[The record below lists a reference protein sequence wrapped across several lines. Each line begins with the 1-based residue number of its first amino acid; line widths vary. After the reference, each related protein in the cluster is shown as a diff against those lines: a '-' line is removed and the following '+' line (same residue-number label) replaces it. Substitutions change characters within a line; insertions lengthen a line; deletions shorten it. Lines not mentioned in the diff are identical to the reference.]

1 MSAKLGGRMI
11 TRTMKEKEKQKP
23 KLKAQQRCR
32 PSYSPPCST
41 LAIVD
46 PAESVDITTDILAH
60 FQESE
65 VEEELKVVLEEACQ
79 EVGVSL
85 PPTVSSTVLFLFGNT
100 SAVPASSLAT
110 WLASARE
117 SSRRFGPSGFP
128 TRILEATNMLFDLS
142 HDGESAVESKT
153 SASHSQSLDTTSETT
168 LWERLGK
175 AVALDIESS
184 EFSWDTLISLH
195 HTEHTS
201 STEHSEDEM
210 NKPLE
215 VTVNSGG
222 VVFFALFEVT
232 EGNPSYSKE
241 GVAVMK
247 FSSSRMATQSERLGY
262 EFAKRFG
269 VQTPRARVIHNSS
282 AEWQSI
288 KDAAEKAR
296 NMASAET
303 DEVGTTTCTEL
314 LEALELS
321 RCLLLMGYVHG
332 CPWLDSPFAFNTQE
346 AAQKTAAALGQLLV
360 LDLVVRNED
369 RLPCRQLGWRG
380 NPANLLFTEKLSFI
394 NVDVS
399 LHEKSEF
406 TPRRNR
412 GTAVSHRERR
422 FYSVDS
428 RSGFDK
434 LGLVSHNSDTTD
446 WYGSAGDIHAK
457 VENVALKN
465 DISDFYV
472 VAIDSGVPR
481 RPPAG
486 KRSADQL
493 QYPKLVELLLNSTEF
508 SSNLLYEISG
518 ERLGSQNLGE
528 TAGNLDSCSLE
539 SVDQVKVVQE
549 FRAGFRGALREMQ
562 SLHVF
567 LLKFHQ
573 KLDALLRTFV
583 SIISKIPPGDE
594 DKEDSGAIESCSTPS
609 FQSSHS
615 PALYKEFMTPEAS
628 AETEDTPLNE
638 GASPQDL
645 PGKLSLKSP
654 FKDSSPETVSPVTR
668 DNLHG
673 RHSKSNGDPLRS
685 MRLTLKLKDFNK
697 NAKVDG
703 EINKE
708 LEVWNESLREEAV
721 KFCKENGFN
730 TGFFEGG
737 DNLTVVDSYELK
749 VRLEHLLERM
759 ALISQAADTERPS
772 CVTNYLFVGG
782 ALAAR
787 SLNTLQYLG
796 VTHILCLCPNEL
808 GQSEAQYPEL
818 FEYRNFSIYDT
829 DDANISSLFE
839 DASDFIESVENSKG
853 GKILVH
859 CFEGKS
865 RSATVVLAYLM
876 LRKHQTL
883 LEAWNQLRR
892 VHRRAQPNDGFMR
905 TLIDLDK
912 RLHGKSSMDWQQR
925 KPVIRTCPVCG
936 KGVGLSSSSLKLHL
950 QKSHRRISSGSVD
963 SIDLKDLQ
971 QSIDSVKSS

>member
-1 MSAKLGGRMI
+1 MAM
-11 TRTMKEKEKQKP
+11 TTMKEKEKQKQKP
-23 KLKAQQRCR
+23 KLKAYQGRR
-32 PSYSPPCST
+32 PSYAHLST

-46 PAESVDITTDILAH
+46 PLHSVDITTDVLAH
-60 FQESE
+60 YQDCEE
-65 VEEELKVVLEEACQ
+65 EEELKVVLEEASQ
-79 EVGVSL
+79 EIGVSL
-85 PPTVSSTVLFLFGNT
+85 PGTALSTVLFLFGNI
-100 SAVPASSLAT
+100 SAVPAFRLAT
-110 WLASARE
+110 WLASARDW
-117 SSRRFGPSGFP
+117 SRRFGPSGFP
-128 TRILEATNMLFDLS
+128 TRILKATNMLFDMS
-142 HDGESAVESKT
+142 HDGESVVESKT
-153 SASHSQSLDTTSETT
+153 SASHAQSLDTTPETT

-175 AVALDIESS
+175 AEALDIESS
-184 EFSWDTLISLH
+184 GFSWDTLISLH

-222 VVFFALFEVT
+222 VVFFALFEVA
-232 EGNPSYSKE
+232 EGKASYSKE

-262 EFAKRFG
+262 EFARHFG
-269 VQTPRARVIHNSS
+269 VQTPQARVVHNSS

-288 KDAAEKAR
+288 KDAAERAR
-296 NMASAET
+296 NRASVEG
-303 DEVGTTTCTEL
+303 DDVGTTTCTEL

-332 CPWLDSPFAFNTQE
+332 CPWLDTPFAFNTQA

-399 LHEKSEF
+399 LHEKSDHL
-406 TPRRNR
+406 PRRSR
-412 GTAVSHRERR
+412 GAAVPHRERR

-428 RSGFDK
+428 RSSFDK
-434 LGLVSHNSDTTD
+434 PSLVSHNSDTTD
-446 WYGSAGDIHAK
+446 WYGSVGDLHSK
-457 VENVALKN
+457 VESVALKN

-493 QYPKLVELLLNSTEF
+493 HYPKLVELLLNSTEF

-528 TAGNLDSCSLE
+528 TAGNLDSSSLE
-539 SVDQVKVVQE
+539 SVDQVKIVQE

-567 LLKFHQ
+567 LLKLHQ

-594 DKEDSGAIESCSTPS
+594 DKEDSGAVESCSTPS
-609 FQSSHS
+609 FQSSCHS
-615 PALYKEFMTPEAS
+615 PALYKEFATPDAS
-628 AETEDTPLNE
+628 AETEDAPLNE
-638 GASPQDL
+638 GASPLDL
-645 PGKLSLKSP
+645 SGKPSFKSP

-673 RHSKSNGDPLRS
+673 RHSKGNGDPLRS

-697 NAKVDG
+697 SLKVDG

-708 LEVWNESLREEAV
+708 LEVWNESLRAEAV
-721 KFCKENGFN
+721 TFCQENGFN

-737 DNLTVVDSYELK
+737 DNHTVVDSYELK

-759 ALISQAADTERPS
+759 ALISQAANTERPS
-772 CVTNYLFVGG
+772 CVTNNLFVGG
-782 ALAAR
+782 ALAAS
-787 SLNTLQYLG
+787 SLHTLQYLG
-796 VTHILCLCPNEL
+796 ITHILCLCPNEL
-808 GQSEAQYPEL
+808 GQSETQYPEH

-839 DASDFIESVENSKG
+839 DASDFIESVESSNG

-883 LEAWNQLRR
+883 LEAWNQLKR

-912 RLHGKSSMDWQQR
+912 RLHGKASMDWQQR
-925 KPVIRTCPVCG
+925 KPVMRTCPVCG
-936 KGVGLSSSSLKLHL
+936 KSVGLSTSSLNLHL
-950 QKSHRRISSGSVD
+950 QKSHRHISSGSVD
-963 SIDLKDLQ
+963 SFDLKDLQ
-971 QSIDSVKSS
+971 RSIDSVKTS

>member
-1 MSAKLGGRMI
+1 MM
-11 TRTMKEKEKQKP
+11 TTMKEKEKQKP

-32 PSYSPPCST
+32 PSYSST
-41 LAIVD
+41 LATVD
-46 PAESVDITTDILAH
+46 PADSVDIKTDILSH
-60 FQESE
+60 FEESE
-65 VEEELKVVLEEACQ
+65 EEKELKLVLEEACQ
-79 EVGVSL
+79 EVGLSL
-85 PPTVSSTVLFLFGNT
+85 PPTVLSSVLFLFGNI
-100 SAVPASSLAT
+100 SAVPAFRLAT

-117 SSRRFGPSGFP
+117 LSRRFGPSGFP
-128 TRILEATNMLFDLS
+128 TRILKATNMLFDLS

-153 SASHSQSLDTTSETT
+153 PNSHALSHDTTSETT

-195 HTEHTS
+195 HTEHKN
-201 STEHSEDEM
+201 STEHSEDEL

-232 EGNPSYSKE
+232 EGNSSYSQE

-269 VQTPRARVIHNSS
+269 VQTPQARVIHNSS

-296 NMASAET
+296 NMASVEG
-303 DEVGTTTCTEL
+303 DELGTTTCTEL

-332 CPWLDSPFAFNTQE
+332 CPWLDSSFAFNTQE
-346 AAQKTAAALGQLLV
+346 AAQKTAAALGKLLV

-380 NPANLLFTEKLSFI
+380 NPENLLFTEKLPFI

-399 LHEKSEF
+399 LHEKAEF
-406 TPRRNR
+406 MPRRNR
-412 GTAVSHRERR
+412 GIAVSHRERR
-422 FYSVDS
+422 FNSVDS

-434 LGLVSHNSDTTD
+434 VSLVSHNSDTSD
-446 WYGSAGDIHAK
+446 WYGSAGDIHA
-457 VENVALKN
+457 VECGALKN
-465 DISDFYV
+465 DMSDFYV

-486 KRSADQL
+486 KRSSDQL

-518 ERLGSQNLGE
+518 ERLGFQNLGE

-594 DKEDSGAIESCSTPS
+594 DKEDSGAVESCSTPS
-609 FQSSHS
+609 IQSSCQS

-628 AETEDTPLNE
+628 TETEDASLNE
-638 GASPQDL
+638 GSSPPDCS
-645 PGKLSLKSP
+645 GKSSLKSP
-654 FKDSSPETVSPVTR
+654 FKDSSPETLSPMTR
-668 DNLHG
+668 DNSHG
-673 RHSKSNGDPLRS
+673 RQSRGNGDPLRS

-708 LEVWNESLREEAV
+708 LEVWNESLRAEAV
-721 KFCKENGFN
+721 KFCHENGFN

-737 DNLTVVDSYELK
+737 DNHTVVDTYELK

-772 CVTNYLFVGG
+772 SVTNYLFVGG

-796 VTHILCLCPNEL
+796 ITHILCLCPNEL

-829 DDANISSLFE
+829 DNANISSLFE
-839 DASDFIESVENSKG
+839 DASDFIENVENSNS

-883 LEAWNQLRR
+883 LEAWNQLKR

-912 RLHGKSSMDWQQR
+912 RLHGKASMDWQQR
-925 KPVIRTCPVCG
+925 KPIMRICPVCG

-950 QKSHRRISSGSVD
+950 HKSHRRISSGSLD
-963 SIDLKDLQ
+963 SLDLKDLQ
-971 QSIDSVKSS
+971 QSIDSVKSN